1 MKRKAHRGAGLRARE
16 QRRRRLFLEAL
27 ATGASITAA
36 ARSAGVD
43 RRTPYKW
50 RDGDTAFD
58 EEWVSHFEAG
68 TDVLEDEAR
77 RRAVEGVKRPI
88 YHAGKRVGYV
98 MEYSDKLLIDQLHAR
113 RPEKYRERQAIEH
126 SGPDGGPIRFMP
138 ALTITVRKE

>member
-1 MKRKAHRGAGLRARE
+1 MKRKAHRGTELRARE
-16 QRRRRLFLEAL
+16 QRRRKLFLEAL

-36 ARSAGVD
+36 ARAAGVD

-50 RDGDTAFD
+50 RDGVPAFD
-58 EEWVSHFEAG
+58 EEWVSHLEAG
-68 TDVLEDEAR
+68 TDALEDEGR
-77 RRAVEGVKRPI
+77 RRAMEGTKRPI
-88 YHAGKRVGYV
+88 YHGGKRVGFV
-98 MEYSDKLLIDQLHAR
+98 TEHSDQLMMFLLRAR